1 MSSSSLI
8 RWSGLAAM
16 LGGALWAAGAVLTA
30 SKPRGCIGAEC
41 AFRPMREFGALDAVV
56 ALLAVLLLTVGVA
69 GLVVLAR
76 SVGRFGKM
84 GKTGVVIGAVG
95 AALIVIASLIQAVFF
110 GGDFPLMPFFVLPG
124 LLAVV
129 VGFVLLGVAILR
141 ARVLPRWAA
150 AVLIVGALAMLGA
163 NEQTAWVL
171 MSIPLG
177 IAWVTVGYLL
187 WSGSRMGEVT
197 RQTSRVR

>member
-1 MSSSSLI
+1 VSYSGLV

-16 LGGALWAAGAVLTA
+16 LGGTLWVIGAVIHA
-30 SKPRGCIGAEC
+30 SKPRGCVAEEC
-41 AFRPMREFGALDAVV
+41 AFRPMRETGALDGI
-56 ALLAVLLLTVGVA
+56 LLLLSLLLFAVGVA

-84 GKTGVVIGAVG
+84 GKTGVVIGSVG
-95 AALIVIASLIQAVFF
+95 TALIVIASLIQAVFF

-177 IAWVTVGYLL
+177 IAWVAVGYLL

>member
-1 MSSSSLI
+1 
-8 RWSGLAAM
+8 M
-16 LGGALWAAGAVLTA
+16 LGGALWVIGAVIHA
-30 SKPRGCIGAEC
+30 SKPRGCVADEC
-41 AFRPMREFGALDAVV
+41 AFRPMRETGALDGI
-56 ALLAVLLLTVGVA
+56 LLLLSLLLFAVGVA

-76 SVGRFGKM
+76 RVGRFGKM
-84 GKTGVVIGAVG
+84 GKTGVVIGSVG

-177 IAWVTVGYLL
+177 IAWVAVGYLL
-187 WSGSRMGEVT
+187 WFGSRMG
-197 RQTSRVR
+197 R